1 MAEGQVCSRFASPLC
16 RHVLDGP
23 LQFDSHWARN
33 FSRFR
38 YRNTKDQFDPKYV
51 NYLITE
57 RGIPKSVQDE
67 LKARLL
73 PSECTADINRIFIHT
88 EGSVRARSPASS
100 RACPDLTLGT

>member
-1 MAEGQVCSRFASPLC
+1 
-16 RHVLDGP
+16 LD
-23 LQFDSHWARN
+23 LST
-33 FSRFR
+33 SLVFR

-57 RGIPKSVQDE
+57 QGIPKSVQDE

-100 RACPDLTLGT
+100 RRALI

>member
-1 MAEGQVCSRFASPLC
+1 MAEGQVCSRVPPLSAATC
-16 RHVLDGP
+16 WTDPSNSTHIGLPTSLV
-23 LQFDSHWARN
+23 F
-33 FSRFR
+33 RF
-38 YRNTKDQFDPKYV
+38 RNTKDQFDRKYV

-67 LKARLL
+67 LRARLL

-100 RACPDLTLGT
+100 RACPDLILET

>member
-1 MAEGQVCSRFASPLC
+1 
-16 RHVLDGP
+16 VLAIRLPSLPPRAGRTP
-23 LQFDSHWARN
+23 PIRLTLGRN

-38 YRNTKDQFDPKYV
+38 YRNTKDEFDPKYV

-88 EGSVRARSPASS
+88 EGSVRAQPGVVARVP
-100 RACPDLTLGT
+100 